1 VLYAATGVGISYL
14 DATSRIFKPVDM
26 PVEQSW
32 DLLAIDGQLLAATNS
47 GVYAVNGDQAAFV
60 RRSVN
65 DDFPACVFHRSRQD
79 SQRVFVGLF
88 NGLACLRRE
97 NGVWRDVGRAPG
109 IQDEILTLVETE
121 DGRLWAGTRSTGV
134 LRLTFARNGE
144 KIWQEVQAERFGLE
158 KDLPEGY
165 AGVYEIN
172 GVPYFSTLDNIY
184 RFDAGK
190 QRFVADSIFMAVHPH
205 AEGGT
210 I

>member
-1 VLYAATGVGISYL
+1 
-14 DATSRIFKPVDM
+14 M